1 MCSNYE
7 PVTRADRLLSFF
19 DVLHKDSP
27 TIVAFPTGLAP
38 FIRLS
43 ALGEREALDG
53 RFGLLLAWAKELA
66 YGRKTYNARTETV
79 ATLPSYRSAW
89 KKGQRCIIPAE
100 TIFEPSYETGKAV
113 RWGIQQPGQVPM
125 GIAGIYESWK
135 NTITGEQEF
144 SFSMLTVNADGHP
157 VMQRFHGPD
166 DEKRMVVIL
175 HEKDYDDW
183 LACDVDQARGYFKR
197 WMGPLDTFEAPL
209 TPRAPR
215 KKAAKKEPPS
225 VDQMP
230 DDDSEPQL
238 F

>member
-27 TIVAFPTGLAP
+27 SIVAFPTGLAP

-43 ALGEREALDG
+43 ALGHREALDG
-53 RFGLLLAWAKELA
+53 RFGLLPYWAKEVA
-66 YGRKTYNARTETV
+66 YGRRTYNARSETV
-79 ATLPSYRSAW
+79 ATLPSYRAAW
-89 KKGQRCIIPAE
+89 KKGQRCIVPAE
-100 TIFEPSYETGKAV
+100 TIFEPSYETGRAV
-113 RWGIQQPGQVPM
+113 RWGIQQPGQVPL

-135 NTITGEQEF
+135 NTQTQQEEF

-157 VMQRFHGPD
+157 VMQRFHKPG

-175 HEKDYDDW
+175 HPEDYDDW
-183 LACDVDQARGYFKR
+183 LTCAVDEAPRYFKQ
-197 WMGPLDTFEAPL
+197 WMGPLDTFPAPL
-209 TPRAPR
+209 PPRAPR
-215 KKAAKKEPPS
+215 TKAANDEPPP
-225 VDQMP
+225 VDKIS
-230 DDDSEPQL
+230 DDDEPQL